1 MLRFVFQ
8 AVLAVVDPLAQDG
21 RRIFCCDLKQ
31 QLLGEIHQVGQQ
43 LGNSWATDVCA
54 TLDWCCQI
62 VWRNDS
68 HGHDVYA
75 VKPAN

>member
-1 MLRFVFQ
+1 MFRFVFQ
-8 AVLAVVDPLAQDG
+8 AVLAVVDPLAHARWAQDFLVILSNSCLE
-21 RRIFCCDLKQ
+21 RSIK
-31 QLLGEIHQVGQQ
+31 